1 MKILFQGDSITDAL
15 RDKSNYHDMGQGYA
29 KFASAMIAD
38 AFPNTELEFINLGIS
53 GNRTDQLL
61 ARTANDIIDIQ
72 PDIVSILIGVN
83 DVWHRYMPQEN
94 AQNTDE
100 QYEANYRA
108 ILERV
113 RKETNAKIMI
123 IEPFMIGAPDKEHMR
138 DEMNRVIAIARRLAD
153 EYADAFLPMAQI
165 FEESVKTAPASVC
178 YSLDGV
184 HPEPDG
190 ACLIAQNYFRTISP
204 LIEGLD
210 QK

>member
-15 RDKSNYHDMGQGYA
+15 RDRSDCHDMGQGYA

-38 AFPNTELEFINLGIS
+38 AFPDIEFEFVNLGIG

-61 ARTANDIIDIQ
+61 ARTTEDIINIQ

-83 DVWHRYMPQEN
+83 DVWHRYLHHEN

-100 QYEANYRA
+100 QYEANYRT
-108 ILERV
+108 ILERI
-113 RKETNAKIMI
+113 RKETNAKIMM

-138 DEMNRVIAIARRLAD
+138 DEINHVIAIANRLAD

-165 FEESVKTAPASVC
+165 FAESLKTAPATVC

-190 ACLIAQNYFRTISP
+190 ACLIAQHYLSTVSP

>member
-15 RDKSNYHDMGQGYA
+15 RDWNDYHDMGQGYA

-38 AFPNTELEFINLGIS
+38 AFPDIEFEFINLGIG
-53 GNRTDQLL
+53 GNRTEQLL
-61 ARTANDIIDIQ
+61 ARTTTDIIDIQ

-83 DVWHRYMPQEN
+83 DVWHRYSPDHLPYI
-94 AQNTDE
+94 TDE

-108 ILERV
+108 ILERI

-123 IEPFMIGAPDKEHMR
+123 IEPFMIGSPDKEHMR
-138 DEMNRVIAIARRLAD
+138 EEMNRVIAIATRLAD

-165 FEESVKTAPASVC
+165 FAESVKTAPASVC

-190 ACLIAQNYFRTISP
+190 ACLIAENYLRTISP

>member
-1 MKILFQGDSITDAL
+1 MKILFQGDSITDAM
-15 RDKSNYHDMGQGYA
+15 RDKTDCHDMGQGYA
-29 KFASAMIAD
+29 RFVSAMIAD
-38 AFPNTELEFINLGIS
+38 AFPDTEFEFVNLGIN
-53 GNRTDQLL
+53 GNRSDQLL
-61 ARTANDIIDIQ
+61 ARTSADIIDIQ

-83 DVWHRYMPQEN
+83 DVWHRYTHEESAN
-94 AQNTDE
+94 NSDE
-100 QYEANYRA
+100 QYEANYRT
-108 ILERV
+108 ILERI

-138 DEMNRVIAIARRLAD
+138 EEINRIITIARRLAD

-165 FEESVKTAPASVC
+165 FAESVKTAPASVC
-178 YSLDGV
+178 YSLDGI

-190 ACLIAQNYFRTISP
+190 ACLIAQNYLSAISP